1 MMGTLI
7 RAYDKLF
14 AAWDTQFRAQEG
26 IFSMCKRA
34 SVAIARK
41 QRSGQ
46 PGQRSSTGLA
56 GPLPL
61 SVRALVGRRHTFGDA
76 TPTAALAFAGAAG
89 PLTVAGVPLDRDAIV
104 TEVELDHAVT
114 PTATPGL
121 AFSRQYGSGATDSAI
136 EGRSTQTF

>member
-26 IFSMCKRA
+26 IFSMCKRS

-41 QRSGQ
+41 QRNGQ

-76 TPTAALAFAGAAG
+76 TPTAALAFAGA
-89 PLTVAGVPLDRDAIV
+89 VVPLDRDAIV
-104 TEVELDHAVT
+104 TEVECEHAVT
-114 PTATPGL
+114 PSTTLGL
-121 AFSRQYGSGATDSAI
+121 AFSSQYGSGATDSAI
-136 EGRSTQTF
+136 EGRFTLTF